1 MFCKLDQVL
10 LLQKFISFYDT
21 AEELKVFL
29 DPLRVLIGSENEA
42 DKDRLTGEKNTNCM
56 KMLHVYTKLHKRIKT
71 WRSGRSKKPVYLLD
85 KETINL

>member
-42 DKDRLTGEKNTNCM
+42 DKDRLTGEKNANLI
-56 KMLHVYTKLHKRIKT
+56 KVLHAHKSLHKRMKIQ
-71 WRSGRSKKPVYLLD
+71 R
-85 KETINL
+85 